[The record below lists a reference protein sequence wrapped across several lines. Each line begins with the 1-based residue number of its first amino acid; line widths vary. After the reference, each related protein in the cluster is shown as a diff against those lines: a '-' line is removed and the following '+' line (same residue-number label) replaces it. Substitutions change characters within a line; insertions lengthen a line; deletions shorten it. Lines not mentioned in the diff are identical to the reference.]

1 MYSNGRTA
9 MTSRPLAA
17 GFCAIAFG
25 VMMLAATFISDA
37 PGGNYS
43 SSQVAGY
50 VSSGKRASQLLAFFL
65 AMCAI
70 PALIST
76 LAHIRDAVATSPDRG
91 RAASLIWGSGI
102 AAAACFALGWGVEGG
117 QIIAHLE
124 GGSAIVIPPA
134 VTYLISEIGVVFIF
148 GCGSMLLGFALITLM
163 VSSRG
168 LIPNWLRRVTLVV
181 GICGVAGLAWATF
194 FALLVGMVVIGAWL
208 VAAGRAQPSHTLAV
222 EAST

>member
-1 MYSNGRTA
+1 MYTDERNA

-17 GFCAIAFG
+17 GIGAIAFG
-25 VMMLAATFISDA
+25 AMMLAATFISDA

-50 VSSGKRASQLLAFFL
+50 VSSGERASQLLAFFL

-70 PALIST
+70 PGLICM
-76 LAHIRDAVATSPDRG
+76 LAHIRDAVATRPDRD

-102 AAAACFALGWGVEGG
+102 AAAACFAIGWGVEGG
-117 QIIAHLE
+117 QIFAHLE

-134 VTYLISEIGVVFIF
+134 ITYLISEIGVVFVF
-148 GCGSMLLGFALITLM
+148 GCGAMLLGFALIVLM
-163 VSSRG
+163 VSSLG
-168 LIPNWLRRVTLVV
+168 LMPNWLRRLTLVV

-194 FALLVGMVVIGAWL
+194 FALLFGMVAIGAWL
-208 VAAGRAQPSHTLAV
+208 VTAGRAQPSHQLAV
-222 EAST
+222 EART